1 MAGDGFMFDR
11 IVITAANAAQA
22 KGYIAQTKHLGNV
35 SVIADPGGRRVGSLG
50 ATVNL
55 LRKLKL
61 SGRVLVCHSGGDA
74 RRTTL
79 PLLWSETE

>member
-35 SVIADPGGRRVGSLG
+35 SVIADPGGRRCFHRIFYIISSPV
-50 ATVNL
+50 ATINHRRVYEIIQNRRA
-55 LRKLKL
+55 LRP
-61 SGRVLVCHSGGDA
+61 GRHLM
-74 RRTTL
+74 
-79 PLLWSETE
+79 